1 MLQGR
6 QAVTKRVRGGG
17 GFRKRGSI
25 EINDSNESWNMH
37 RNVLKRITAHL
48 EWALTLGWAQGMS
61 TLLHCLQSQIVR
73 GLTSP
78 PASLSHLNRTVAST

>member
-25 EINDSNESWNMH
+25 EINDSNVVEYASERFAADHCPFGMGTDIGMGTRDEHTAPLPAKSDSQRRDES
-37 RNVLKRITAHL
+37 
-48 EWALTLGWAQGMS
+48 
-61 TLLHCLQSQIVR
+61 
-73 GLTSP
+73 TSR
-78 PASLSHLNRTVAST
+78 SLSPE